1 MVSKSINKKSEW
13 GLNMAKISKKK
24 REEILLNRFPE
35 FKKLCDEM
43 KASLQ
48 VIYDELEEKLEQ
60 IEDIQYKIDDLEE
73 AKLNLNL

>member
-1 MVSKSINKKSEW
+1 
-13 GLNMAKISKKK
+13 MAKISKKK
-24 REEILLNRFPE
+24 REEILLDRFPE

-43 KASLQ
+43 KTSLQ

-73 AKLNLNL
+73 AKLNLNLFKG